1 MPHVAR
7 SACSRGVDEPLA
19 RCMAA
24 WAERALASARAP
36 QVALAGPLGGV
47 PDGSRVDS
55 TTSTVGDARREE
67 CPGPG
72 D

>member
-1 MPHVAR
+1 
-7 SACSRGVDEPLA
+7 
-19 RCMAA
+19 MAA